1 MKLIDKIGNLLP
13 MPNWIQFNKAAQTLY
28 GIPTEIGF
36 FLIRVFAEDICGA
49 VGFQDFEIEVYSKPP
64 ILND

>member
-1 MKLIDKIGNLLP
+1 
-13 MPNWIQFNKAAQTLY
+13 MPNWIQFNKAAQALY

-49 VGFQDFEIEVYSKPP
+49 VGFQDFEIEVYSEPP
-64 ILND
+64 VINE